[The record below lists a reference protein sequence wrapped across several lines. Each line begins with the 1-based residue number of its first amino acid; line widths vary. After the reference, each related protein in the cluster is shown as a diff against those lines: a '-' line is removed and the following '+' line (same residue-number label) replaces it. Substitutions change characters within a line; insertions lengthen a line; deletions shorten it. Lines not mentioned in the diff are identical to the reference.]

1 MTAFLSFIAF
11 AGDDILKEMAEQRVM
26 LRSVLE
32 SIQNLHQSVSSLV
45 RSSKR
50 SSNAD
55 VAELPEDVTFS
66 LKTVDDVCNLNER
79 LVDNSLKATLVS
91 DEKYSYIHI

>member
-1 MTAFLSFIAF
+1 
-11 AGDDILKEMAEQRVM
+11 M

>member
-1 MTAFLSFIAF
+1 
-11 AGDDILKEMAEQRVM
+11 MAEQRVM

-32 SIQNLHQSVSSLV
+32 SIQNLQQSVSSLV

-55 VAELPEDVTFS
+55 VAELPEDVTFP

-79 LVDNSLKATLVS
+79 LVHTYTGCPKIMYTLFESL
-91 DEKYSYIHI
+91 

>member
-1 MTAFLSFIAF
+1 MTFLRKWLS
-11 AGDDILKEMAEQRVM
+11 KEC

-32 SIQNLHQSVSSLV
+32 SIQNLQQSVSSLV

-55 VAELPEDVTFS
+55 VAELPEDITFP

-91 DEKYSYIHI
+91 DEKYSSYIYNLA

>member
-11 AGDDILKEMAEQRVM
+11 AGDDNLKEMSEQRVM

-55 VAELPEDVTFS
+55 EAELPEDVTF
-66 LKTVDDVCNLNER
+66 L
-79 LVDNSLKATLVS
+79 
-91 DEKYSYIHI
+91 

>member
-11 AGDDILKEMAEQRVM
+11 AGNDILKEMAEQRVM
-26 LRSVLE
+26 LRGVLK
-32 SIQNLHQSVSSLV
+32 SIQNLQQSVSLLV

-55 VAELPEDVTFS
+55 VAELPQDVTF

>member
-32 SIQNLHQSVSSLV
+32 SIQNLQQSVSSLV

-50 SSNAD
+50 SGNAD

-66 LKTVDDVCNLNER
+66 LKTVNDVCNLNER

-91 DEKYSYIHI
+91 D

>member
-26 LRSVLE
+26 LRSVLV
-32 SIQNLHQSVSSLV
+32 SIQNLQQSVSSLV

-55 VAELPEDVTFS
+55 VAELPDVTFS

>member
-32 SIQNLHQSVSSLV
+32 SIQNLQQSVSSLV

-55 VAELPEDVTFS
+55 VAELPEDVTF
-66 LKTVDDVCNLNER
+66 L
-79 LVDNSLKATLVS
+79 
-91 DEKYSYIHI
+91 

>member
-11 AGDDILKEMAEQRVM
+11 AGDDILKEMSEQRVM

-55 VAELPEDVTFS
+55 VAELPEDVTFL

-91 DEKYSYIHI
+91 DEKYSYIYI

>member
-11 AGDDILKEMAEQRVM
+11 AGDDIFKEMAEQRVM

-32 SIQNLHQSVSSLV
+32 SIQNIQQFVSSLV

-55 VAELPEDVTFS
+55 VVELPEEVTFP
-66 LKTVDDVCNLNER
+66 LKTVDDVGNLNER
-79 LVDNSLKATLVS
+79 LVDNSLKVTLVS
-91 DEKYSYIHI
+91 DEKYSFIHI

>member
-1 MTAFLSFIAF
+1 
-11 AGDDILKEMAEQRVM
+11 MAEQRVM

-32 SIQNLHQSVSSLV
+32 SIQNLQQSVSSLV

-55 VAELPEDVTFS
+55 VAELPDVTFP
-66 LKTVDDVCNLNER
+66 LKTFDDVCNLNER
-79 LVDNSLKATLVS
+79 LVDNSLKASLVS
-91 DEKYSYIHI
+91 DEKYLYIHI

>member
-55 VAELPEDVTFS
+55 VAELPEDVTFP